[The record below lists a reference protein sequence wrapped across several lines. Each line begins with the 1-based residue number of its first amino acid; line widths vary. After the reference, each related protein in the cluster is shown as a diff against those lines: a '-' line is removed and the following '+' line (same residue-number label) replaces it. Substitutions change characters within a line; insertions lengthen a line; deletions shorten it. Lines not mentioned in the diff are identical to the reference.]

1 MPEANSKDFIV
12 NEEIQ
17 KALANGQPLVALES
31 TVITHGL
38 PYPQNIDLARK
49 MEETIREHGATP
61 ATIALVQGKI
71 RVGVSAQE
79 IDELAQDKALHKIS
93 VRDIGPA
100 LAFGWSGG
108 TTVASTSLI
117 AHMAGLKVFAT
128 GGIGG
133 VHRAPPYDISADL
146 GQLAQ
151 TPVVVVC
158 AGAKAI
164 LDLPATLEVLETS
177 SVPVVGYQTDYF
189 PAFYSLSSGLPLS
202 VRVDLP
208 EQVACIAQSHWGL
221 GLKSAVLVVASPPA
235 EVALA
240 PEIVQSAIDDALRE
254 AEASKI
260 RGQAMTPFLLSKVNQ
275 RTQGAS
281 LKANLGLLLNN
292 ARIAAL
298 IAVQLAN

>member
-1 MPEANSKDFIV
+1 MPEPNLKDFIV
-12 NEEIQ
+12 NDEIQ
-17 KALANGQPLVALES
+17 NALAHGQPVVALES

-79 IDELAQDKALHKIS
+79 IDELAQDTALHKIS

-100 LAFGWSGG
+100 LALGWSGG

-117 AHMAGLKVFAT
+117 AQMAGVRVFAT

-133 VHRAPPYDISADL
+133 VHREPPYDISADL
-146 GQLAQ
+146 WQLAQ
-151 TPVVVVC
+151 TPIIVVC

-202 VRVDLP
+202 VRVDQP
-208 EQVACIAQSHWGL
+208 EQVARIAQSHWGL
-221 GLKSAVLVVASPPA
+221 GLKSAVLVVAPPPA

-240 PEIVQSAIDDALRE
+240 PEVVQSAIDDALRE

-260 RGQAMTPFLLSKVNQ
+260 RGQAMTPFLLSKVNE

-298 IAVQLAN
+298 IAVQLAK

>member
-1 MPEANSKDFIV
+1 MTESYKKDLIV
-12 NEEIQ
+12 NKEIQ
-17 KALANGQPLVALES
+17 NALAHGQPLVALES

-49 MEETIREHGATP
+49 MEETIREHGAIP

-100 LAFGWSGG
+100 LALGWSGG

-117 AHMAGLKVFAT
+117 AHMAGLRVFAT

-133 VHRAPPYDISADL
+133 VHREPPYDISADL

-151 TPVVVVC
+151 TPVIVVC

-177 SVPVVGYQTDYF
+177 SVPVVGYQTDTF
-189 PAFYSLSSGLPLS
+189 PAFYSQSSGLPLS

-208 EQVACIAQSHWGL
+208 EQVAHISQSHWGL

-240 PEIVQSAIDDALRE
+240 PEVVQSAIDDALRE

-260 RGQAMTPFLLSKVNQ
+260 RGQAMTPFLLSKVSQ

>member
-1 MPEANSKDFIV
+1 MTESYKKDLIV
-12 NEEIQ
+12 NKEIQ
-17 KALANGQPLVALES
+17 NALAHGQPLVALES

-49 MEETIREHGATP
+49 MEETIREHGAIP

-100 LAFGWSGG
+100 LALGWSGG

-133 VHRAPPYDISADL
+133 VHREPPYDISADL

-151 TPVVVVC
+151 TPVIVVC

-177 SVPVVGYQTDYF
+177 SVPVVGYQTDTF
-189 PAFYSLSSGLPLS
+189 PAFYSQSSGLPLS

-208 EQVACIAQSHWGL
+208 EQVAHISQSHWGL

-240 PEIVQSAIDDALRE
+240 PEVVQSAIDDALRE

-260 RGQAMTPFLLSKVNQ
+260 RGQAMTPFLLSKVSQ

>member
-1 MPEANSKDFIV
+1 MPEPNLKDFIV
-12 NEEIQ
+12 NDEIQ
-17 KALANGQPLVALES
+17 NALAHGQPVVALES

-79 IDELAQDKALHKIS
+79 IDELAQDTALHKIS

-100 LAFGWSGG
+100 LALGWSGG

-117 AHMAGLKVFAT
+117 AQMAGVRVFAT

-133 VHRAPPYDISADL
+133 VHREPPYDVSADL
-146 GQLAQ
+146 WQLAQ
-151 TPVVVVC
+151 TPIIVVC

-202 VRVDLP
+202 VRVDQP
-208 EQVACIAQSHWGL
+208 EQVARIAQSHWGL
-221 GLKSAVLVVASPPA
+221 GLKSAVLVVAPPPA

-240 PEIVQSAIDDALRE
+240 PEVVQSAIDDALRE

-260 RGQAMTPFLLSKVNQ
+260 RGQAMTPFLLSKVNE

-298 IAVQLAN
+298 IAVQLAK

>member
-1 MPEANSKDFIV
+1 MSESYEKDLIV
-12 NEEIQ
+12 NKEIQ
-17 KALANGQPLVALES
+17 NALAHGQPLVALES

-49 MEETIREHGATP
+49 MEETIREHGAIP

-79 IDELAQDKALHKIS
+79 IEELAQDKALHKIS

-100 LAFGWSGG
+100 LALGWSGG

-133 VHRAPPYDISADL
+133 VHREPPYDISADL

-151 TPVVVVC
+151 TPVIVVC

-177 SVPVVGYQTDYF
+177 SVPVVGYQTDTF
-189 PAFYSLSSGLPLS
+189 PAFYSQSSGLPLS

-208 EQVACIAQSHWGL
+208 EQVAHISQSHWGL

-240 PEIVQSAIDDALRE
+240 PEVVQSAIDDALRE

-260 RGQAMTPFLLSKVNQ
+260 RGQAMTPFLLSKVSQ

>member
-1 MPEANSKDFIV
+1 MTESYKKDLIV
-12 NEEIQ
+12 NKEIQ
-17 KALANGQPLVALES
+17 NALAHGQPLVALES

-49 MEETIREHGATP
+49 MEETIREHGAIP

-79 IDELAQDKALHKIS
+79 IEELAQDKALHKIS

-100 LAFGWSGG
+100 LALGWSGG

-133 VHRAPPYDISADL
+133 VHREPPYDISADL

-151 TPVVVVC
+151 TPVIVVC

-177 SVPVVGYQTDYF
+177 SVPVVGYQTDTF
-189 PAFYSLSSGLPLS
+189 PAFYSQSSGLPLS

-208 EQVACIAQSHWGL
+208 EQVAHISQSHWGL

-240 PEIVQSAIDDALRE
+240 PEVVQSAIDDALRE

-260 RGQAMTPFLLSKVNQ
+260 RGQAMTPFLLSKVSQ